1 MEKSLVIIPKFWNL
15 CFLESLVGE
24 ALAWAKEEQLKLADR
39 RRWLILTTTRMEL
52 TLQLHVQMR
61 LPRELQV
68 RSTTNRSIL
77 VHR

>member
-1 MEKSLVIIPKFWNL
+1 MFFEP
-15 CFLESLVGE
+15 LVGE

-52 TLQLHVQMR
+52 TLQLHGQMT

-68 RSTTNRSIL
+68 RRNYN
-77 VHR
+77 